1 MVSPEHKRAMAAFV
15 VADELCSGRTA
26 CRCLRLAR
34 SSFHYR
40 MRPPTS
46 ERTRL
51 VMRLHELSRKYPRY
65 GFRRIAVKLRGEGY
79 QVGRKQVQKLRRAE
93 GLRVPPPRRYTPRR
107 GASTGLPTQA
117 NHRGHVWTWD
127 FIADSTVHGGALRML
142 TVLDEYTKEVHVL
155 RPERQIGSS
164 EVIQLVKAAIAL
176 HGAPEFIRS
185 DNGPEFIAKELQR
198 WLAEQKIKTLYITP
212 ASPWENG
219 FVESFHS
226 RFRDECLNR
235 EQLWTLTEARVVI
248 EDFRQ
253 DYNAE
258 RPHSSLDYLS
268 PQCFAAKQ
276 SLPIPSSRPDRQ
288 AGSSLRLGLP
298 TTTAVSTLTQAK
310 D

>member
-1 MVSPEHKRAMAAFV
+1 
-15 VADELCSGRTA
+15 
-26 CRCLRLAR
+26 
-34 SSFHYR
+34 
-40 MRPPTS
+40 
-46 ERTRL
+46 
-51 VMRLHELSRKYPRY
+51 
-65 GFRRIAVKLRGEGY
+65 
-79 QVGRKQVQKLRRAE
+79 
-93 GLRVPPPRRYTPRR
+93 
-107 GASTGLPTQA
+107 
-117 NHRGHVWTWD
+117 
-127 FIADSTVHGGALRML
+127 ML

-164 EVIQLVKAAIAL
+164 DVIQLVKAAIAL

-212 ASPWENG
+212 ASPWKNG

-248 EDFRQ
+248 ENFRQ

-258 RPHSSLDYLS
+258 RPHSSLGYLS
-268 PQCFAAKQ
+268 PQRFAAKQ

-288 AGSSLRLGLP
+288 AGPAPRLGLP
-298 TTTAVSTLTQAK
+298 TTTAVSTSTQAK